1 MKHYSCE
8 YCGTVFDPVKRGVC
22 PHCGA
27 ALSADAAARI
37 QREQTESQERLDR
50 MKEDI
55 VRRHE
60 RETRNGQYDMPR
72 QLSNASRSPFRTGIP
87 RRPQKACPP
96 ALKLGIVV
104 VGVLMACL
112 CLWRL
117 RVMLN
122 GNAAEERAAGSETVL
137 PPEETQ
143 FGGLGDGLRWGD
155 FEVTAVAIRD
165 YDAKGYETMNLSQGF
180 QIVAVELQVRNISS
194 TKVKMENVWGLAL
207 DENGN
212 NLVTNQHAPNDTER
226 PNSLFTGWL
235 CPGSV
240 QVGRLFYEIPTD
252 AAVLELHF
260 GAGIVFSIPL
270 S

>member
-37 QREQTESQERLDR
+37 EREQTESQERLDR

-87 RRPQKACPP
+87 RWPQKACPP

-104 VGVLMACL
+104 VGVLVACL

-122 GNAAEERAAGSETVL
+122 GNAAEESAAESETVL

-155 FEVTAVAIRD
+155 FEVTAAAIRD

-180 QIVAVELQVRNISS
+180 QIVAVELQVRNVSS
-194 TKVKMENVWGLAL
+194 TEVRMENVWGLAL
-207 DENGN
+207 DENGDK
-212 NLVTNQHAPNDTER
+212 LVTNQHAPNDTER
-226 PNSLFTGWL
+226 PNRLFTGWL
-235 CPGSV
+235 SPGSV
-240 QVGRLFYEIPTD
+240 QVGRVFFEIPTD